1 MVQEMRCKLNKIKLW
16 LILKK
21 IFRSKTIVVLALV
34 LAWCVGSKTQE
45 VKADYSASVAYQY
58 YLLGEKSDA
67 LVDDTKDKKLAL
79 KMGSI
84 GSGGISG
91 EFSYDG
97 IVNSASEKNTPE
109 AKKFASIMATY
120 STFNYFSNKVEGFGA
135 IIPFL
140 GRVVSGVLLL
150 PLAVATDV
158 LSALFVPLIQVI
170 GKLNI
175 IPFLAEMLTS
185 LAVKSTLTKALGID
199 PTIFKKFVE
208 ILFTFAVVMIILT
221 LGRMFKMGGKVDQR
235 AFSKLKGR
243 LFSIVAIPIIVGI
256 GATIINDIM
265 TMTMSG
271 SSTTNAFS
279 RYLIDDR
286 SWAYNYNFAP
296 NGNDAS
302 EGNISPNNNG
312 SYVDLSFNPYTEKG
326 KARIEKINADSSLA
340 NQNGSKFNFSNSA
353 LILSY
358 VSSQSFSAVDYINYK
373 GTQASKTLYGQE
385 DKVSS
390 DTFGSY
396 YEYAK
401 KSAENK
407 TLLDVSNSYYGSG
420 EKRSEDKEAVNGG
433 YKSAISDYVSSGED
447 EKLIVSPSIAWRD
460 RFIYGAKSSGE
471 SIDKYYK
478 EAPSLEQMENKVGN
492 NGGSAFSDQSMF
504 LILSTMFNETGG
516 KYAIS
521 APSRGIMANIPSFDS
536 NRSNYFVVSMVGS
549 PYFTIF
555 GLIAKPLVQVV
566 AMLAVIGAIM
576 TFGLI
581 DMNLRPLSAWLKG
594 STLGDIEYSYA
605 MLIYSIGIAGTILS
619 IFVIPNLFTTA
630 IEYVPTLVN
639 LTLETLGVTMHTP
652 QSSLAYYGVNLVF
665 QAIISL
671 SIGFLFW
678 KSPTFRDKLI
688 SLFTFCW
695 AWAKVTGD
703 RLERQASSNGSA
715 ISREQKNMS
724 DRFNKRFND
733 ERRKNY
739 GEEQYVSPLN
749 RFKNGY
755 NDTVDGIKQDFRRGG
770 KQENETTTTS
780 ADGYSTNNSEPLL
793 SAQDIAKNGMFARA
807 DDNLRHLEDSEYQS
821 VRFGA
826 MDTQEELI
834 KLKKNPT
841 IDGYQGAIEK
851 FESLENNMKIENV
864 GDADFKLLN
873 SAQEELHSIG
883 NSLGFNGGSG
893 SGGNIFTTNHYN
905 TSHSEYYKY
914 ETKEVQE
921 LADTLGGVSENNDI
935 ARALDKINTAH
946 DNTGVQKGLS
956 KLQESISR
964 LDIQDREKIDNS
976 QLSKSLDRVMDLKNR
991 K

>member
-1 MVQEMRCKLNKIKLW
+1 MKKVKLW
-16 LILKK
+16 LVFKK
-21 IFRSKTIVVLALV
+21 IFRSKAIVVLALV
-34 LAWCVGSKTQE
+34 LAWCVGSKMQV

-58 YLLGEKSDA
+58 YLLGEKSDDI
-67 LVDDTKDKKLAL
+67 VDSTKDQKIAL

-91 EFSYDG
+91 EFSYDE
-97 IVNSASEKNTPE
+97 IVNSASEKNVPE

-140 GRVVSGVLLL
+140 GRVLSGIVLL

-158 LSALFVPLIQVI
+158 LSALFVPLIQVVA
-170 GKLNI
+170 KLNI
-175 IPFLAEMLTS
+175 IPLLAELLTNLS
-185 LAVKSTLTKALGID
+185 IKSKLTEALGID
-199 PTIFKKFVE
+199 PAVFKKFVE
-208 ILFTFAVVMIILT
+208 ILFTFSVVMIIFT

-243 LFSIVAIPIIVGI
+243 LFSIVAVPIIVGI

-265 TMTMSG
+265 TITMSG
-271 SSTTNAFS
+271 ASTTNAFS

-302 EGNISPNNNG
+302 EGNIAPNNNG

-340 NQNGSKFNFSNSA
+340 NQSGGAFNFGNSA
-353 LILSY
+353 LVLSY
-358 VSSQSFSAVDYINYK
+358 ISSQSFSAVDYINYK
-373 GTQASKTLYGQE
+373 GTVASKTLYGQD
-385 DKVSS
+385 DKANS

-396 YEYAK
+396 YEHAK
-401 KSAENK
+401 KAEKN
-407 TLLDVSNSYYGSG
+407 LADVSKSFYPSG
-420 EKRSEDKEAVNGG
+420 GERATDKGAVNGG
-433 YKSAISDYVSSGED
+433 YKSAISDYVTKD
-447 EKLIVSPSIAWRD
+447 KKLNVSPSIAWRD

-478 EAPSLEQMENKVGN
+478 EAPSLEQMENEVGN

-516 KYAIS
+516 KYAIT
-521 APSRGIMANIPSFDS
+521 APSRGVMSKIPSFDS

-555 GLIAKPLVQVV
+555 GIISKPLIQVV
-566 AMLAVIGAIM
+566 AMLAVIGAVM

-581 DMNLRPLSAWLKG
+581 DMNLRPLSAWIKG

-605 MLIYSIGIAGTILS
+605 MLVYSVGIAGTILS
-619 IFVIPNLFTTA
+619 MFVIPSLFTTA
-630 IEYVPTLVN
+630 IEYIPTIMNV
-639 LTLETLGVTMHTP
+639 TLETAGLTMHTP
-652 QSSLAYYGVNLVF
+652 QSSIAYYGVNLIF
-665 QAIISL
+665 QSIIAI
-671 SIGFLFW
+671 SIAFLFV

-703 RLERQASSNGSA
+703 RLERQTGGNGSA
-715 ISREQKNMS
+715 IVREQKNMS

-733 ERRKNY
+733 EVRKSRG
-739 GEEQYVSPLN
+739 GEDYNSPLG
-749 RFKNGY
+749 RFKDGY
-755 NDTVDGIKQDFRRGG
+755 NDTVDGIKQDLGRGG
-770 KQENETTTTS
+770 RQNNKTTANS
-780 ADGYSTNNSEPLL
+780 PDVYNNHNSEPLL
-793 SAQDIAKNGMFARA
+793 SVQDIARNGMFARA
-807 DDNLRHLEDSEYQS
+807 DDDLRQLEDSEYQS

-826 MDTQEELI
+826 MDTQEELT
-834 KLKKNPT
+834 KLKQNPT
-841 IDGYQGAIEK
+841 ADGYQSALEK
-851 FESLENNMKIENV
+851 FESLKNNMMIENV
-864 GDADFKLLN
+864 GDADFKKFN
-873 SAQEELHSIG
+873 TAQEELHNIG
-883 NSLGFNGGSG
+883 NSLGFNGGG
-893 SGGNIFTTNHYN
+893 NSGGNIFTTNHYN
-905 TSHSEYYKY
+905 SQHSEYYKY
-914 ETKEVQE
+914 ETKEVQA
-921 LADTLGGVSENNDI
+921 LADTLGSVSENRDI
-935 ARALDKINTAH
+935 ARALDKINNAH
-946 DNTGVQKGLS
+946 DNAGVQKGLS
-956 KLQESISR
+956 KLQESISH
-964 LDIQDREKIDNS
+964 LDLKDREQIDNS
-976 QLSKSLDRVMDLKNR
+976 QLSKSLDRIMDLK